1 MFNIFGKNESTVY
14 SSLYAHILVN
24 IAKQVLFSSDKQM
37 KKFNIRILNGEA
49 IHHWSASNSIL
60 NKTFVRSLLDL

>member
-1 MFNIFGKNESTVY
+1 MFNIFGKNESAVY

-37 KKFNIRILNGEA
+37 KKFNIRILMEG
-49 IHHWSASNSIL
+49 HWSASNSIL